1 MGIFG
6 FGLFFGS
13 VLWYTGLFI
22 VIVAVA
28 IAGVFVGKKLREKKD
43 AKEKTFALFC
53 YLCLGSKRTARLLG
67 SLRGISCAPPAQG
80 LLLCTRCQ
88 AASTLR
94 CRC

>member
-43 AKEKTFALFC
+43 AKEN
-53 YLCLGSKRTARLLG
+53 
-67 SLRGISCAPPAQG
+67 
-80 LLLCTRCQ
+80 
-88 AASTLR
+88 
-94 CRC
+94 